1 MKLEQVIGNGSGL
14 ASALNTIRDFETFKK
29 MQEEEVMRSLCI
41 PASLLQGE
49 SNYSSARL
57 DAKLFSP
64 KKPVESRALIVRP

>member
-29 MQEEEVMRSLCI
+29 MQEEVMRSLCI
-41 PASLLQGE
+41 PASLLQGDF
-49 SNYSSARL
+49 NYSSARL
-57 DAKLFSP
+57 DANLFPP